1 MVARDTRAGMA
12 STLVHVALAAVLAVA
27 LLGPALDRRSAL
39 VVLAATALVDADT
52 FLGLVVPGLHRA
64 ATHTFVLPVAMAVLV
79 YVDTH
84 VRERSLLARLHP
96 HGGRVAWVTLVAV
109 AAAGIGLDMV
119 INGVNAFWPLHD
131 QFYTVDGKALL
142 TDQRGFV
149 QTFVEVDPPEPES
162 ASGGGGDARTT
173 KNFEYSTGVNP
184 ANSEEKKDPERVFP
198 LVRSGW
204 QALLVVVGYGTLGI
218 RLWERRTTS
227 GEGEEAD
234 AAA

>member
-1 MVARDTRAGMA
+1 MA

-64 ATHTFVLPVAMAVLV
+64 ATHTFLLPVALAVLV
-79 YVDTH
+79 YADTRG
-84 VRERSLLARLHP
+84 RENPLLARLHP
-96 HGGRVAWVTLVAV
+96 HGGRVAWVTIAAIAV
-109 AAAGIGLDMV
+109 AGIGFDMV

-149 QTFVEVDPPEPES
+149 QTFVELDPPESPG
-162 ASGGGGDARTT
+162 GGGGDVRTT
-173 KNFEYSTGVNP
+173 KDFQYSTGVNP
-184 ANSEEKKDPERVFP
+184 ADSPEKKDPERVFP

-227 GEGEEAD
+227 GEGDEAGGG
-234 AAA
+234 A

>member
-64 ATHTFVLPVAMAVLV
+64 ATHTFVLPVALAVLV
-79 YVDTH
+79 YADTH

-96 HGGRVAWVTLVAV
+96 HGGRVAWVTVVAV
-109 AAAGIGLDMV
+109 AAAGIALDMV
-119 INGVNAFWPLHD
+119 INGVNALWPLHD

-142 TDQRGFV
+142 SDQRGFV
-149 QTFVEVDPPEPES
+149 QTFVELDPPEPES
-162 ASGGGGDARTT
+162 SSGGDARTT
-173 KNFEYSTGVNP
+173 KNFQYSTGVNP
-184 ANSEEKKDPERVFP
+184 VNSEEEADPERVFP

-204 QALLVVVGYGTLGI
+204 QALLVVVGYGTLGF

-234 AAA
+234 GEA